1 MANISLSSVFAVNNS
16 IKAKP
21 SKRAPKKDMPTGTF
35 EATLCGIEDGSFL
48 CEQTGAP
55 VAYKMVK
62 FKVGK
67 VIHQV
72 SLSRLFFPKA
82 PSGSNPRER
91 LAAIL
96 EASNTVDVT
105 MTSRDYDYERGIRAG
120 YIVVAR

>member
-1 MANISLSSVFAVNNS
+1 MANVSLSSVFAVNTTV
-16 IKAKP
+16 KAK
-21 SKRAPKKDMPTGTF
+21 SSQRATKKDMPTGTF
-35 EATLCGIEDGSFL
+35 QATLCGIVDGSFL

-67 VIHQV
+67 VTHEV

-82 PSGSNPRER
+82 PVGSNPRAR
-91 LAAIL
+91 LAEIL
-96 EASNTVDVT
+96 ANGDSVEVT
-105 MTSRDYDYERGIRAG
+105 MTSREHDYERGIRAG

>member
-72 SLSRLFFPKA
+72 SLSTCSSPRLPPA
-82 PSGSNPRER
+82 PTRVSALRPSSRP
-91 LAAIL
+91 ATP
-96 EASNTVDVT
+96 S
-105 MTSRDYDYERGIRAG
+105 TSP
-120 YIVVAR
+120 